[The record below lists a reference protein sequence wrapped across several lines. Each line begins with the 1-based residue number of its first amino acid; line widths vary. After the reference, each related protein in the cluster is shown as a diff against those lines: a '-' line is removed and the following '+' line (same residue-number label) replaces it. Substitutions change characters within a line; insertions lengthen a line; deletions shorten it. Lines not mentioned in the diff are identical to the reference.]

1 IKVAQLEQIERQV
14 AGVRAQLA
22 AQTSRTEA
30 LKGEADRQ
38 RPDVEAR
45 LVQIYKLGRA
55 GYWRL
60 LLDVKSIR
68 EVGRAYRTAAALG
81 RIDRDRVEE
90 HRLTMAALAK
100 ERGALQARAKE
111 LEGLQRKAQ

>member
-1 IKVAQLEQIERQV
+1 MVIDAEPLGDHRHPGIE
-14 AGVRAQLA
+14 A
-22 AQTSRTEA
+22 ALT
-30 LKGEADRQ
+30 GEAERQ

-60 LLDVKSIR
+60 LLDVRSLR

-81 RIDRDRVEE
+81 RIDRDRVEDAV
-90 HRLTMAALAK
+90 RALHSAF
-100 ERGALQARAKE
+100 ELDAEEAVRAHE
-111 LEGLQRKAQ
+111 